1 MGRLRNELESFTR
14 DVIPKECP
22 EIQYLEMRRSF
33 MGGASSMLAI
43 MGELT
48 SLGREQAF
56 QEIEKL
62 MDEMEEFVAAV
73 GRGEA

>member
-14 DVIPKECP
+14 DVIPQNCSEV
-22 EIQYLEMRRSF
+22 QYTEMRRAF

-48 SLGREQAF
+48 SVGREQAF

-62 MDEMEEFVAAV
+62 MDELGEFLDAV
-73 GRGEA
+73 QKGEA